1 MPKKQANKVDAHVG
15 HQVRTV
21 RLLRGVSQEALGE
34 KLGLTFQQVQKYEKG
49 VNRIGAGRLYDIA
62 GILGVEVVRFYE
74 GLNGTKVT
82 EEVPARLS
90 DDAVRVALKFEALDL
105 RSRRMIYAA
114 MLAAKMEGP

>member
-82 EEVPARLS
+82 EVPARLS